1 MADMNGRESCRRENN
16 IPFRGMEIPFI
27 YFLRGLETGRMKDI
41 RGYGQVRYLI
51 GGETL
56 PPFDEL
62 ARCIREMTAQGDREK
77 TRNAFG
83 WPQTDGERI
92 L

>member
-56 PPFDEL
+56 PQFDEL
-62 ARCIREMTAQGDREK
+62 ARCIREMTAQSAGEK
-77 TRNAFG
+77 ARNASG
-83 WPQTDGERI
+83 GQQTNGERI
-92 L
+92 V